1 MEKIVW
7 SITGNAWV
15 EAEALLDGMYAPF
28 EAMLARD
35 IPNGAKVLDV
45 GCGTGA
51 TTIAAA
57 RRVGPGGEALGV
69 DISEPMIAAARAKAA
84 REGVAASFALGDA
97 QDFAFEAGRFDQVI
111 SRFGL
116 MFFGDFVA
124 AFANLRRAAAPDAR
138 LHAIAWRS
146 GDENP
151 FMMAAERAAAP
162 LLPGFEVRPSIEE
175 NGQFAF
181 GDPERVLD
189 ILARSGWRQAV
200 LAPFEVTCAFPA
212 AALPLYLARLGP
224 VGRALEGADPELR
237 ERVLA
242 AVLPAFDRHVVG
254 DEVRFE
260 AACWSITARV

>member
-7 SITGNAWV
+7 SIMGNAWV
-15 EAEALLDGMYAPF
+15 EAEVLLDGMYAPF

-35 IPNGAKVLDV
+35 IPAGARVLDV

-57 RRVGPGGEALGV
+57 RRAGPDGEALGV
-69 DISEPMIAAARAKAA
+69 DISEPMITAARAKAV

-97 QDFAFEAGRFDQVI
+97 KSFAFEAGRFDRVI

-116 MFFGDFVA
+116 MFFDDFVA
-124 AFANLRRAAAPDAR
+124 AFANLHRAATPDAQ

-151 FMMAAERAAAP
+151 FMMAAERVAAP
-162 LLPGFEVRPSIEE
+162 LLPGLVVRPSVEE

-181 GDPERVLD
+181 GDFGRVLD
-189 ILARSGWRQAV
+189 ILARSGWREAA
-200 LAPFEVTCAFPA
+200 LAPLEVACAFPT
-212 AALPLYLARLGP
+212 AALPFYLARLGP
-224 VGRALEGADPELR
+224 VGRALEGGDPELR
-237 ERVLA
+237 DRVLA
-242 AVLPAFDRHVVG
+242 AVLPAFDRYVFG
-254 DEVRFE
+254 NEVRFD
-260 AACWSITARV
+260 AACWSITARA